1 MAAKSLEA
9 LNKSVR
15 LDIDLAGFVCRLVT
29 SSRPIASHWLT
40 NCRLLKRLIRCSVKV
55 AYADMKSLESDKITQ
70 YFVCFGSEGHVAL
83 DRNPEPGYD
92 TLLL

>member
-15 LDIDLAGFVCRLVT
+15 LDIDLAGFVCRLVDL
-29 SSRPIASHWLT
+29 ASHWLT
-40 NCRLLKRLIRCSVKV
+40 NCRLLKILIRCSVTV

-70 YFVCFGSEGHVAL
+70 FFVCFVFKFIQEV
-83 DRNPEPGYD
+83 PFFF
-92 TLLL
+92 

>member
-15 LDIDLAGFVCRLVT
+15 LDIDLAGFVCRLVDL
-29 SSRPIASHWLT
+29 ASHWLT

-55 AYADMKSLESDKITQ
+55 AYADMKSLESDKITHFL
-70 YFVCFGSEGHVAL
+70 FVLFLNSFKKFCFSFSFLE
-83 DRNPEPGYD
+83 NYKNE
-92 TLLL
+92 